1 MAGGFGCLRLV
12 VGLRGRFRLRLERM
26 SGGRGDWWAV
36 EAPPRMP
43 LQVAV
48 ACLHLATT
56 NHTLWPAC
64 PLVATTLGERGG
76 GGGCWYLD
84 SVDEDKTRALTC
96 TASARN

>member
-1 MAGGFGCLRLV
+1 MPEAGGGPSRSA
-12 VGLRGRFRLRLERM
+12 GFRLRLERM

-76 GGGCWYLD
+76 GLLVFGLG
-84 SVDEDKTRALTC
+84 
-96 TASARN
+96 